1 VNQNKQSEKEHSFI
15 SYPYLNAL
23 MVQKTLLSKA
33 KKNLRDLCEPKKQ
46 PQSNLRDLR
55 ETTRIKI
62 SKAKKNLRDQREPK

>member
-1 VNQNKQSEKEHSFI
+1 
-15 SYPYLNAL
+15 

-33 KKNLRDLCEPKKQ
+33 KKNLRDLCESKKQ

-62 SKAKKNLRDQREPK
+62 SKAKKNLRDLCEPK